1 MHFIN
6 CAVFLLVFT
15 ATTATAQF
23 HTITKDTSI
32 EAPIKGYN
40 TQPAD
45 TTHST
50 EVYGLPQQPDTIVAE
65 IHQSVPKRN
74 SYKFEAKPHDILG
87 MPELNVENL
96 RCEIRKNRIKYEDIV
111 VAQALL
117 ETGNFKSR
125 VCRELNN
132 LFGLTNP
139 RTGKYFEF
147 QHWTESVKAYYT
159 TVQYKYSRKNKKI
172 NGYIDYL
179 LWLRDI
185 GYAED
190 PGYIRALIRM
200 LRTMNK

>member
-6 CAVFLLVFT
+6 CAVLLLVFT

-23 HTITKDTSI
+23 HTITKDTPI
-32 EAPIKGYN
+32 ETPIMGFKA
-40 TQPAD
+40 QPAD
-45 TTHST
+45 NMRTANLDS
-50 EVYGLPQQPDTIVAE
+50 LSQQSDTIGAE

-74 SYKFEAKPHDILG
+74 RYKFEALSEDILG
-87 MPELNVENL
+87 LPELNVENL
-96 RCEIRKNRIKYEDIV
+96 RREIRKNRIKYEDIV

-125 VCRELNN
+125 VCKELNN

-159 TVQYKYSRKNKKI
+159 TVQYRYSRKNKKI

>member
-23 HTITKDTSI
+23 HTITKDTLV
-32 EAPIKGYN
+32 EAPIKIFDA
-40 TQPAD
+40 QSVD
-45 TTHST
+45 TMST
-50 EVYGLPQQPDTIVAE
+50 RNISRLSQQTDTLVAE
-65 IHQSVPKRN
+65 KHQSVPKRN
-74 SYKFEAKPHDILG
+74 RCKSEAKPKGMLG
-87 MPELNVENL
+87 TPELNIENL
-96 RCEIRKNRIKYEDIV
+96 RREIRKNRIKYEDIV

-125 VCRELNN
+125 VCKELNN

-147 QHWTESVKAYYT
+147 QHWTESVRAYYT

-172 NGYIDYL
+172 NGYADYL